1 MLNASVEGSLRE
13 CVGCVGAGEV
23 GSVSTAGSS
32 DEADF
37 HAVDKEN
44 NWSLELRLSNPEVW
58 GKPQA
63 HG

>member
-1 MLNASVEGSLRE
+1 M
-13 CVGCVGAGEV
+13 
-23 GSVSTAGSS
+23 STAGSS
-32 DEADF
+32 DKADF

-44 NWSLELRLSNPEVW
+44 DWSLEMRLSNPEVW